1 MTVTSCLS
9 WDRSNGKIL
18 RETFY
23 NSSRLR
29 DICSPSPD
37 PSWYVQALKRHLKET
52 VLSPDQAC
60 IFFQALL
67 PKSIR
72 VFLYF
77 NSLNFKVGAFWLVN
91 FYIFKICRI
100 CLLRVADLLKI
111 LCKLREI
118 GASIQFTMHHGMQMF
133 PSNRA
138 KQRRWLQKTSNKEL
152 STNTGRKH
160 YENRRFSRIAVF

>member
-29 DICSPSPD
+29 DICSPSPVD
-37 PSWYVQALKRHLKET
+37 TFKRWNGIWKRQFWALIKRAFFFKRYFLN
-52 VLSPDQAC
+52 
-60 IFFQALL
+60 IFVF
-67 PKSIR
+67 
-72 VFLYF
+72 FLYF
-77 NSLNFKVGAFWLVN
+77 NSLNLKVGAFWLVN

-138 KQRRWLQKTSNKEL
+138 KQRRWLQKASNKEL

>member
-9 WDRSNGKIL
+9 WDRGNGKIL

-29 DICSPSPD
+29 DICPPSP
-37 PSWYVQALKRHLKET
+37 VGTFKRWNSIWKRQFWAPIKRA
-52 VLSPDQAC
+52 SS
-60 IFFQALL
+60 FQALL

-77 NSLNFKVGAFWLVN
+77 NSLNFKVGAFWFVN

-100 CLLRVADLLKI
+100 CFLRVADLLKI

-138 KQRRWLQKTSNKEL
+138 KQRRWLQKASNKEL

>member
-1 MTVTSCLS
+1 MTITSCSS

-29 DICSPSPD
+29 DICSPSPVVTFKR
-37 PSWYVQALKRHLKET
+37 WNGIWKRQFWALIKRA
-52 VLSPDQAC
+52 S
-60 IFFQALL
+60 FFKRGFLNL
-67 PKSIR
+67 F
-72 VFLYF
+72 VFFYF

-91 FYIFKICRI
+91 FYIFKIFRI
-100 CLLRVADLLKI
+100 CFLRVADLLKI

-133 PSNRA
+133 PSNCA
-138 KQRRWLQKTSNKEL
+138 KQRRWLQKASNKEL

>member
-1 MTVTSCLS
+1 MTITSCSS

-18 RETFY
+18 LETFY

-29 DICSPSPD
+29 DICSPSPVVTFKR
-37 PSWYVQALKRHLKET
+37 WNGIWKRQFWALIKRA
-52 VLSPDQAC
+52 S
-60 IFFQALL
+60 FFKRGFLNL
-67 PKSIR
+67 F
-72 VFLYF
+72 VFFYF

-91 FYIFKICRI
+91 FYIFKLCRI
-100 CLLRVADLLKI
+100 CFLRVADLLKI

-118 GASIQFTMHHGMQMF
+118 RASIQFTMHHGMQMF

-138 KQRRWLQKTSNKEL
+138 KQRRWLQKASNKEL

-160 YENRRFSRIAVF
+160 YENRRFSGIAVF